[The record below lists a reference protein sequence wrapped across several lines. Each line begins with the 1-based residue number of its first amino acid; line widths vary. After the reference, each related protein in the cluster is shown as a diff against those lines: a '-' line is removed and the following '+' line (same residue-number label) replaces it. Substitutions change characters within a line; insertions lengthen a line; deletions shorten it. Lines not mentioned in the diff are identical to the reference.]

1 MSIREFLNVG
11 LRFAQHLEM
20 HHSIEETY
28 VFPRLAR
35 KMPAFRKQDE
45 LLAQHRKIHTG
56 LDKFTAYLR
65 ECQSGERELVLRELK
80 VTMELFGEV
89 LWQHLDD
96 EVKELGAENMRKYW
110 TLAEMKNLGM

>member
-1 MSIREFLNVG
+1 MSLREFIAFG
-11 LRFAQHLEM
+11 LRFASHLEM
-20 HHSIEETY
+20 HHSVEETY

-35 KMPAFRKQDE
+35 KMPAFRKKDE
-45 LLAQHRKIHTG
+45 LLAQHRSIHDG
-56 LDKFTAYLR
+56 LDKFKEYLG

-80 VTMELFGEV
+80 ETMELFGEV

-110 TLAEMKNLGM
+110 TLADMNNFGF